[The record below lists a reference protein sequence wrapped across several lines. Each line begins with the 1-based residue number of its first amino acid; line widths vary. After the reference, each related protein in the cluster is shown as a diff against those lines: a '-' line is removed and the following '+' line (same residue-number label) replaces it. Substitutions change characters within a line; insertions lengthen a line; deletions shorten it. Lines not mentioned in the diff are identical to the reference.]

1 MNLTIQQLMEMM
13 KRNPSLMPV
22 ANPTEVTPQP
32 MTGLLAETITLP
44 PVEVMPD
51 NMDVERSPELL
62 KYLEDSTREQQERIY
77 EQERMKNQTP
87 IIDPILNLID
97 KLMLGGK

>member
-13 KRNPSLMPV
+13 SRNPSPMPAVNPAGV
-22 ANPTEVTPQP
+22 APQP
-32 MTGLLAETITLP
+32 MTGLLAEAITLP

-51 NMDVERSPELL
+51 NMDVDMSPEMM
-62 KYLEDSTREQQERIY
+62 KYLENSTKEQQDKIY
-77 EQERMKNQTP
+77 EQQRMKNQTP

-97 KLMLGGK
+97 KLMQGGR